1 MQVFQRS
8 RGRFGALQND
18 ISGNAMGSAAAGSPF
33 LWEHTWAAWCPL
45 QLKLRRQGGMARALW
60 LSSFLLSLPSWSR
73 TWPGTFLVRSS
84 STCPATTQGCQN
96 QGWWT
101 SAWNRGFHGDRHP
114 QELGL
119 APALCPVEPP
129 KPGVTFPAGRAAHEQ
144 PPRWWG
150 WMPPS
155 WHFKMLLFKGRGLG

>member
-96 QGWWT
+96 RGGEPLLEIEGFMGTGIPRNLGWLLPCALWSLPSQGWLFQLEELHM
-101 SAWNRGFHGDRHP
+101 SRHQGDEAECLP
-114 QELGL
+114 LGTL
-119 APALCPVEPP
+119 RCY
-129 KPGVTFPAGRAAHEQ
+129 F
-144 PPRWWG
+144 
-150 WMPPS
+150 S
-155 WHFKMLLFKGRGLG
+155 KGGA